1 MLIYK
6 LFSSSFLNLVTQENS
21 NSAYVTKQLFVC
33 MHTATHDQLLPAYFL
48 CYRAEREEDS
58 VMSRAP
64 DCDPWTTCF
73 TILWESCGKCRFLA
87 PNYNPISSESQNGCQ
102 ECAFSQ
108 KFPQI
113 ISVLCKVGD
122 PLP

>member
-6 LFSSSFLNLVTQENS
+6 LFSSSFLNLVTQENL

-33 MHTATHDQLLPAYFL
+33 MYTATHDQLLPAYFL
-48 CYRAEREEDS
+48 CYRAEREEEDS

-73 TILWESCGKCRFLA
+73 TIL
-87 PNYNPISSESQNGCQ
+87 
-102 ECAFSQ
+102 
-108 KFPQI
+108 
-113 ISVLCKVGD
+113 
-122 PLP
+122 